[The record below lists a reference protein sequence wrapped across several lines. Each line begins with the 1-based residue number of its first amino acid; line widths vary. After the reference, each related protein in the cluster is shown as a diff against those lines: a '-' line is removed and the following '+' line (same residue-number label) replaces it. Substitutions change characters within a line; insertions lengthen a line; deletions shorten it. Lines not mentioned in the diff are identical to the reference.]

1 MLDFRLRLPALEG
14 HFQMRR
20 PNESRSILFTT
31 AAAVVLAAIFCA
43 CPLGMMAHAQMATMM
58 GQDMPTQSLDGMCPL
73 LCGVAP
79 SLVILGSDDSVIGAV
94 PVPFDLNLASAIRPI
109 FHPPNLA

>member
-1 MLDFRLRLPALEG
+1 L
-14 HFQMRR
+14 RR
-20 PNESRSILFTT
+20 PSETRSILFAT
-31 AAAVVLAAIFCA
+31 AAAVVLAAVFCA

-58 GQDMPTQSLDGMCPL
+58 GQDMATQTLDGMCPL

-94 PVPFDLNLASAIRPI
+94 PVPLDLNPASAIRPI
-109 FHPPNLA
+109 FHPPTLA